1 MGPIERELRRC
12 NGSVSRAFG
21 DWLSIDG
28 FLVLRAA
35 ARSLGFNGISD
46 AQDHGCEGDAYS
58 EAIEA
63 ASELKL

>member
-1 MGPIERELRRC
+1 MGPIERELRNCR
-12 NGSVSRAFG
+12 GDVRRAFG

-28 FLVLRAA
+28 FLVLRSA

-46 AQDHGCEGDAYS
+46 AEDHGSHKDAFS